1 MTAETAVAV
10 GLRERS
16 LKGKMYE
23 QPVLHLLLVTQ
34 VIGKRVLK
42 AVMS

>member
-10 GLRERS
+10 GLRGRT

-23 QPVLHLLLVTQ
+23 QLVLHLLLVTP

>member
-10 GLRERS
+10 GLRGRS
-16 LKGKMYE
+16 LKGKMCR
-23 QPVLHLLLVTQ
+23 QPALHLLLVTP
-34 VIGKRVLK
+34 VLGKRVLK